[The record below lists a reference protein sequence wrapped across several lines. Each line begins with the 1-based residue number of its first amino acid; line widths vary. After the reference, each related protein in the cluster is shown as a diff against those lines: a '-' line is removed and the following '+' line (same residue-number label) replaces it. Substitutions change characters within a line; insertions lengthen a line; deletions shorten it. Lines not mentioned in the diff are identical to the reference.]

1 VAPEDISALNEWPA
15 EAAAGD
21 WGEALRASEQRFRRE
36 FGRSPVG
43 MLVTSL
49 TSDHPNTCLTVNEAL
64 CELSGYT
71 ARELSRG
78 DFLGDYH
85 PDDQPALEALLQ
97 GVISGGTGEI
107 QADAR
112 LVRKDGEIVCVHLTG
127 SAIQPP
133 AGERYLSIFVE
144 DTSALA
150 QAQAEIGRL
159 EQELRQSHRMESV
172 GQLVGGLAHDFNN
185 LLTVI
190 GNYASLV
197 RDEVSVAE
205 ATESAARWEPVRWD
219 VEQIEDAADRA
230 KRLIKHLL
238 AFAQREE
245 GRPVLVDFGQL
256 IEDECRLLR
265 EMLGERVPLVARQ
278 GASLWPVQADPGL
291 LEQVIMNIV
300 VNARDAMPAGGR
312 VTIETA
318 NIDTA
323 IPAPDRPVVDGP
335 GVDQPVVDRQ
345 DVADLAELLPGRYVE
360 LRITDTGTG
369 MDAVTAERAFE
380 AFFTTKSGDQAA
392 GLGLSA
398 VSRFAAR
405 AGGRAWLQ
413 SSPGQGT
420 TVTVILPAAP
430 GSGSGATGP
439 AAARPAMVPGHA
451 GSVLVVDDEAAIRDV
466 AHRVLTSAGYR
477 VLTAANGQEALDL
490 LENPETPVDVL
501 LTDVVMP
508 GMTGGAFAARIK
520 AVRPGIRVL
529 FMSGYQRPRPGERGA
544 GENSA
549 SERGAS
555 ERGAGGH
562 SAGGRSAGG
571 SSLGADGWPE
581 SGTPVIE
588 KPFTRAALLARITQV
603 MAEGISGDR
612 TRQPEQH
619 LVRVRR
625 R

>member
-1 VAPEDISALNEWPA
+1 MAPEDISALNEWPA
-15 EAAAGD
+15 EIAAGD

-36 FGRSPVG
+36 FGRIPVG

-49 TSDHPNTCLTVNEAL
+49 ASDHPNTCLAVNEAL

-78 DFLGDYH
+78 DFLGDFH
-85 PDDQPALEALLQ
+85 PDDQPALEALLL
-97 GVISGGTGEI
+97 GIISGGTGEI

-127 SAIQPP
+127 SAIEPP
-133 AGERYLSIFVE
+133 AGQRYLTIFVE

-150 QAQAEIGRL
+150 QARAEIGRL

-205 ATESAARWEPVRWD
+205 ATESATRWEPVRWD

-323 IPAPDRPVVDGP
+323 NPGPGRPVADG
-335 GVDQPVVDRQ
+335 PVVDRP
-345 DVADLAELLPGRYVE
+345 DAADLAELLPGRYVE
-360 LRITDTGTG
+360 LRITDTGIG

-413 SSPGQGT
+413 SSPGRGT

-439 AAARPAMVPGHA
+439 AAEHPATVPGHA
-451 GSVLVVDDEAAIRDV
+451 GSVLVVDDEASIRDV

-508 GMTGGAFAARIK
+508 GMTGGAFAARIE
-520 AVRPGIRVL
+520 AARPGIRVL

-544 GENSA
+544 DEY
-549 SERGAS
+549 GAD
-555 ERGAGGH
+555 
-562 SAGGRSAGG
+562 GRSAGG
-571 SSLGADGWPE
+571 SGLGADGWPE

-588 KPFTRAALLARITQV
+588 KPFTRAGLLARITQV
-603 MAEGISGDR
+603 MAQGISGDR
-612 TRQPEQH
+612 TQQPEQH